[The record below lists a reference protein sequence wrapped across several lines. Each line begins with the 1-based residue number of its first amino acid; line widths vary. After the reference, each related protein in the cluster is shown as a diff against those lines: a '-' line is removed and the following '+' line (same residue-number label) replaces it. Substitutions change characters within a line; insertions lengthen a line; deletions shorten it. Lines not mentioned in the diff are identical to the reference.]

1 MQMRRAEADGFCDGA
16 DDARLDDALAGT
28 FPASDPVA
36 VFFAVPPRQPTLPTS
51 AAHQEDNIMADRWL
65 VTLITDTP
73 QAGFDLA
80 MKMSRM
86 GVKVTQSSDEIRKQ
100 LRAAYDHDTAQLIAT
115 SQVIAINF
123 QTVAAANG
131 YWR

>member
-1 MQMRRAEADGFCDGA
+1 MTE
-16 DDARLDDALAGT
+16 L
-28 FPASDPVA
+28 
-36 VFFAVPPRQPTLPTS
+36 
-51 AAHQEDNIMADRWL
+51 WL
-65 VTLITDTP
+65 QTLITDTP

-80 MKMSRM
+80 VKMSRV
-86 GVKVTQSSDEIRKQ
+86 GVKMTQPSDDIRKQ

-115 SQVIAINF
+115 SQVIATNF